1 MMIDQAVDHAS
12 ALSIGFRDSSGLH
25 VERLRRAQCRFHVR
39 GPRRGLLH
47 ASNVIASSDE
57 RPQQPP
63 SPPFS
68 APAWSRCRCPP
79 PPWSR
84 RRCPS
89 SLPWFCRRR
98 LCSLLRRTSS
108 TAWQVVEHKG
118 VLKRMS
124 SSSYTMKLLPLGIM
138 DPKERI
144 KNRFGSVVSGASWF
158 FAWMLFDP
166 EYFLIHI
173 QHMANILV
181 IRCSV

>member
-25 VERLRRAQCRFHVR
+25 VERLMYAVPGVACCMHRTRLHLRTNARNSHRR
-39 GPRRGLLH
+39 RRCLPL
-47 ASNVIASSDE
+47 
-57 RPQQPP
+57 P
-63 SPPFS
+63 
-68 APAWSRCRCPP
+68 WSRCRCPP

-124 SSSYTMKLLPLGIM
+124 SSSYPMKLLPLGIM

-158 FAWMLFDP
+158 FAWMLFDL